1 MFHVKFKLVLLNGIA
16 VQPFATFILKSVICL
31 HQISLYVQPDGA
43 DDLFTV
49 AVGRAIGEVDQAMT
63 HQTPVS

>member
-1 MFHVKFKLVLLNGIA
+1 MFTPN
-16 VQPFATFILKSVICL
+16 
-31 HQISLYVQPDGA
+31 GA

-49 AVGRAIGEVDQAMT
+49 VVGGAIGEVDQAMT

>member
-1 MFHVKFKLVLLNGIA
+1 M
-16 VQPFATFILKSVICL
+16 SVMSSACL
-31 HQISLYVQPDGA
+31 QQISVYVHPDGA

-49 AVGRAIGEVDQAMT
+49 VVGRAIGEVDQAMT